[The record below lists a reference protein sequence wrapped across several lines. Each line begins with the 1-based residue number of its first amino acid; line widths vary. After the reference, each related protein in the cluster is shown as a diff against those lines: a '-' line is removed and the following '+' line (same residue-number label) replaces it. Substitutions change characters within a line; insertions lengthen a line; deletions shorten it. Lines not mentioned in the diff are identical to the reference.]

1 MKSINFEILQR
12 DTFLKFLSEMVKI
25 NNSILLEFDLQEDL
39 VISKTH
45 FDTKIIRKNELKLS
59 EIFKFNKSDITIDK
73 LKGKIIFSIF
83 DLAVLVKIINK
94 FVTDGDTLV
103 LCHEDFNF
111 VTNRKGSK
119 SNNSVT
125 MVDRPSVDLTQVLI
139 KTEGDTKATYVFDC
153 GEFKD
158 YVYFT
163 DSFIDELKSNDKHQ
177 FTVKFDEKE
186 LNHLL
191 ELNNSFSNNS
201 EKLTIQVKD
210 NVDGLIAFADTDSV
224 GINFN
229 EILEKYF
236 IEKYDTKT
244 ETEITID
251 FFEFRLTDY
260 LEKSI
265 EKYVKKFN
273 CNDRILNLEFENVYG
288 RMILLGKK
296 HYIAD
301 VSWKAPNIFY
311 KLGTKVSFKGVSLKK
326 GSASIFAK
334 KHLYNEVKFWFKPT

>member
-119 SNNSVT
+119 SNNNVT

-139 KTEGDTKATYVFDC
+139 KTEGDTKATYIFDC

-158 YVYFT
+158 YIYFT
-163 DSFIDELKSNDKHQ
+163 DSFVDELSSDDKHQ

-210 NVDGLIAFADTDSV
+210 NVVTFADK
-224 GINFN
+224 NW
-229 EILEKYF
+229 
-236 IEKYDTKT
+236 
-244 ETEITID
+244 
-251 FFEFRLTDY
+251 
-260 LEKSI
+260 
-265 EKYVKKFN
+265 KF
-273 CNDRILNLEFENVYG
+273 
-288 RMILLGKK
+288 
-296 HYIAD
+296 
-301 VSWKAPNIFY
+301 SWKLTLNNSVVDGAGELKIESSSVAL
-311 KLGTKVSFKGVSLKK
+311 KDSGVSTEFTSLKIGEDTIVFTDK
-326 GSASIFAK
+326 NAK
-334 KHLYNEVKFWFKPT
+334 SMVLIVNEEDAFDDDTN